1 MKRSSKTKASER
13 MTVDRKIIEGLAS
26 GHSLTALSKSCVKS
40 KDYVIKIRDLGLEHG
55 FITPSIIANKPHVF
69 MTGPIAMPPY
79 PEALFVFND
88 GRTNRQSE
96 TDRLLKEKREWIKE
110 RLEVGWS
117 RQTVFEEIGVAVA
130 RTNFYR
136 HIDKQNFMASP
147 VCKNVI
153 ELIHRPGECLQ
164 VDWGKL
170 FDVIDPVTN
179 KKKTVWIFIGILG
192 HSRFEMARVVEKL
205 DFRTTIELLTS
216 MFEELGGCPEKLTT
230 DNPKVFT
237 KKADDY
243 EPEINPAFERFASA
257 YRFTIEALPPADP
270 KKKGKVERMVPVKRR
285 LFESFDLATYTLE
298 KAQKHLGRKL
308 EIMNER
314 KHGSH
319 GLRPIDVFIDDEAAK
334 LKSLPALRYEPETI
348 TTSTVRDDGYVLC
361 DKKYYRVDPR
371 LKKQIATVI
380 ANSSLVS
387 IYVSGRLLEV
397 YPRITDPFRKK
408 DCKPHYQ
415 EPWEKTL
422 QDHGH
427 YLKRAA
433 EIGPDVERFV
443 SVVLARGE
451 GFVDTRIVWGILT
464 LNKTYTDFDV
474 NKACSGA
481 LELSQVSMKCV
492 RQLLSLTAVPKK
504 KRAATSGVGSVGE
517 GLSASNDESKGGKF
531 ARPMSDYKKHL
542 NLVHSKP

>member
-1 MKRSSKTKASER
+1 

-26 GHSLTALSKSCVKS
+26 GVSLTALSKSCLKS
-40 KDYVIKIRDLGLEHG
+40 KDYVIKIRNLGLEHG
-55 FITPSIIANKPHVF
+55 FITPSPIANKPHIF
-69 MTGPIAMPPY
+69 MSGPIPMPPY
-79 PEALFVFND
+79 PEALFVFTD
-88 GRTNRQSE
+88 GRRTKQSE
-96 TDRLLKEKREWIKE
+96 TDGLLEDRREWIKE
-110 RLEVGWS
+110 RLELGWS
-117 RQTVFEEIGVAVA
+117 RQTIFEELGLSVP

-136 HIDKQNFMASP
+136 YVDKQKFMKGP
-147 VCKNVI
+147 PCKNVI

-179 KKKTVWIFIGILG
+179 KKKAVWIFIGILG

-216 MFEELGGCPEKLTT
+216 MFEELGGVPEKLTT

-237 KKADDY
+237 RKADDY

-257 YRFTIEALPPADP
+257 YGFTIEALPPADP

-285 LFESFDLATYTLE
+285 LFESFDIGTYTLE
-298 KAQKHLGRKL
+298 RAQAHLDRKL
-308 EIMNER
+308 SVTNER
-314 KHGSH
+314 KHGTH
-319 GLRPIDVFIDDEAAK
+319 GLRPIDVFINDEAAK
-334 LKSLPALRYEPETI
+334 LKTLPALRYEPETI
-348 TTSTVRDDGYVLC
+348 TTPTVREDGYVLC

-371 LKKQIATVI
+371 LKKECATVI

-387 IYVSGRLLEV
+387 IYVCGRLIEV
-397 YPRITDPFRKK
+397 YPRITDPFRTK

-415 EPWEKTL
+415 ESWEKTL

-427 YLKRAA
+427 YLKSARV
-433 EIGPDVERFV
+433 IGIDVERFV

-474 NKACSGA
+474 NKACFGA
-481 LELSQVSMKCV
+481 LELSQVNAKCV

-504 KRAATSGVGSVGE
+504 KQPSAAASSNH
-517 GLSASNDESKGGKF
+517 SARMNHDEMKGGKF
-531 ARPMSDYKKHL
+531 ARPMSDYRKHL